1 MLPFTTAV
9 VLMFRL
15 RDLLFL
21 ESMWFPNA
29 RRRVSLP
36 VLVSLMRLAVPLW
49 VFIFGITYSLLRC
62 SGCDLPSLVSVR
74 ERLRFRVVK
83 RHDRLVRTQAPCVP
97 SLGRDKR

>member
-15 RDLLFL
+15 RDLLFF

-49 VFIFGITYSLLRC
+49 VFIFGIIYSLLLC
-62 SGCDLPSLVSVR
+62 SDCVLPSEVLV
-74 ERLRFRVVK
+74 
-83 RHDRLVRTQAPCVP
+83 LVLLLLPAEK
-97 SLGRDKR
+97 SLY

>member
-1 MLPFTTAV
+1 MLPVTVAV
-9 VLMFRL
+9 VLIFRL

-49 VFIFGITYSLLRC
+49 VFIFGILLTPYYDAQVTTCHQWFLFEYRAIFKSL
-62 SGCDLPSLVSVR
+62 
-74 ERLRFRVVK
+74 
-83 RHDRLVRTQAPCVP
+83 
-97 SLGRDKR
+97 